1 MESQVYFADE
11 KLKEV
16 YEKLKDARTEEQEI
30 YKWISRA
37 IEDLKINAFTG
48 IQVKK
53 EQIPKEYIQKY
64 GIDNLW
70 KYDLPKGWRL
80 LYSIARD
87 GVLVLSILLEWM
99 DHKNYERRF
108 GY

>member
-11 KLKEV
+11 KLKEA
-16 YEKLKDARTEEQEI
+16 YNKLEESKAEEKEL

-37 IEDLKINAFTG
+37 IEDLKHDAFSG

-53 EQIPKEYIQKY
+53 ELIPKEYILKY
-64 GIDNLW
+64 QIDNLW
-70 KYDLPKGWRL
+70 KYDLPRGWRL
-80 LYSIARD
+80 LYSVARE
-87 GVLVLSILLEWM
+87 GIIVLSIILEWM
-99 DHKNYERRF
+99 DHKNYEKRF

>member
-16 YEKLKDARTEEQEI
+16 YDSLEESKTEEQELH
-30 YKWISRA
+30 KWISRA
-37 IEDLKINAFTG
+37 IDDLKQDAFSG
-48 IQVKK
+48 IQIKK
-53 EQIPKEYIQKY
+53 EFIPKEYIQKY
-64 GIDNLW
+64 AIDNLW

-80 LYSIARD
+80 LYSVSRD
-87 GVLVLSILLEWM
+87 GIIVLSIILEWM